1 MYCINP
7 ESDEP
12 IFCLFDPIGKDS
24 DNPNDPYIDGNAF
37 AKEMLAMDGLG
48 KKRFQIWIN
57 SEGGSVKDGYSII
70 STMLNTKTKVDTLV
84 VGIAY
89 SIAGVIALMGRKVE
103 AMDFSALMFH
113 NPYNPDGSSGRGL
126 DIIRKSL
133 VTAVSSRTGK
143 TDIEVEGILN
153 ATTFYQAKDAKA
165 QNIIDFV
172 VDSGEINIPHGN
184 ATAQQAIGRQI
195 LNKLLPQKQKQ
206 KQMKLTAQAL
216 GLSPDAT
223 DESIA
228 AEIARIQN
236 KKNADS
242 EAEKVALTKAKEE
255 AETKLA
261 EIQKA
266 KDKELA
272 DAKASADKSA
282 KEAVKSANKLKIV
295 EALNKKEL
303 PADEVAVEKYAVL
316 AADTE
321 DGVKSVLDLIE
332 SIPTTKKAASLS
344 SAYNKA
350 DDKTG
355 IPLIK
360 NAGTDKNGVPIAG
373 DTSEFVNAL
382 NSFDMRAYKRK

>member
-12 IFCLFDPIGKDS
+12 IFCLFDPIGKDD

-84 VGIAY
+84 IGIAY

-103 AMDFSALMFH
+103 AMDFSTLMFH

-126 DIIRKSL
+126 DVIRKSL

-153 ATTFYQAKDAKA
+153 ATTFYQAKDAKT

-172 VDSGEINIPHGN
+172 VDSGEINVPHGN
-184 ATAQQAIGRQI
+184 SIAQQAMGRKI
-195 LNKLLPQKQKQ
+195 LNKLLPQTNKKMETQNG
-206 KQMKLTAQAL
+206 LTAEDVSKL
-216 GLSPDAT
+216 V
-223 DESIA
+223 
-228 AEIARIQN
+228 AEAVAKIQN
-236 KKNADS
+236 KNS
-242 EAEKVALTKAKEE
+242 EDAEKAALIKAKEE
-255 AETKLA
+255 AEAKLA
-261 EIQKA
+261 EVQKA
-266 KDKELA
+266 KDKEVA
-272 DAKASADKSA
+272 DAKAAADKAA
-282 KEAVKSANKLKIV
+282 KEAVKANNKVKIV
-295 EALNKKEL
+295 EALNQKEL
-303 PADEVAVEKYAVL
+303 PSDDASISKYVDL
-316 AADTE
+316 AGDTE
-321 DGVKSVLDLIE
+321 EGLKPVLEVIE
-332 SIPTTKKAASLS
+332 SIPVTKKAASLS
-344 SAYNKA
+344 SYDKA
-350 DDKTG
+350 KDKTG

-360 NAGTDKNGVPIAG
+360 NAGTDKNGNPIAG
-373 DTSEFVNAL
+373 DTTEFVNAI
-382 NSFDMRAYKRK
+382 NSFDMRAYKRNKQ